1 MGPRNGFLLGIT
13 TPGSRCQRME
23 VPSGDRRL
31 QGLECLQCVPP
42 RTHCREDG
50 LRGLAGRTVW
60 GTRLRLPQRLV
71 CAACGI
77 EAAPLACGPVP

>member
-1 MGPRNGFLLGIT
+1 
-13 TPGSRCQRME
+13 ME

-60 GTRLRLPQRLV
+60 GDAAAAAAAPGLCGVRHRGRLPGMR
-71 CAACGI
+71 AGS
-77 EAAPLACGPVP
+77 LAD